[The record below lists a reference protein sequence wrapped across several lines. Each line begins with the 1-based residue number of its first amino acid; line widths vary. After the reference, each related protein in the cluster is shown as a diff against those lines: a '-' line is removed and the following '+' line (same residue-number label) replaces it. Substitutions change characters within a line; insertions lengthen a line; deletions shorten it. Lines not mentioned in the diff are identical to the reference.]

1 MHRYFLSA
9 AEADAEVEAAA
20 GAAAG
25 GVDEVSELLE
35 PDDDALL
42 VSLDD
47 FGLALP

>member
-20 GAAAG
+20 GAAAA
-25 GVDEVSELLE
+25 GVDEVSDLLE
-35 PDDDALL
+35 PEDGLFG
-42 VSLDD
+42 SLDD